1 MAPVALVR
9 ALGQVEMV
17 FTLAFSRLYL
27 KEAVRRADVSGLVLV
42 VAGVVLILLG
52 R

>member
-1 MAPVALVR
+1 MALVR

-27 KEAVRRADVSGLVLV
+27 KEAVRRTDVLGLALV
-42 VAGVVLILLG
+42 VAGVVLILAG